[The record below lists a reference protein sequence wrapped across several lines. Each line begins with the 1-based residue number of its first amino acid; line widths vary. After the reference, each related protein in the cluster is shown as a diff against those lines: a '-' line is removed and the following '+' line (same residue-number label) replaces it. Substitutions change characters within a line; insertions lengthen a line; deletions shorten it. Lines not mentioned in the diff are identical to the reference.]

1 MRQWERKR
9 QAHTTQ
15 TVFAF
20 HALSK
25 ASKQYASF
33 MKDVDLNLL
42 TALDVLLK
50 EGSVTGAARR
60 LGLSFSAMSR
70 TLSRLRET
78 TGDPLLVRAGRKLVP
93 TPHALTLKDRVHML
107 AGEVHAVLQPAA
119 TEIAPSLLDLT
130 FTIRAGGGFVEM
142 LSAALFEAVNKS
154 APGIR
159 LRFLHRFEEE
169 RSLLREGDVDLEISK
184 RSTSAPEMRRQLLFR
199 DKYVGV
205 ARKGHPFITGSK
217 MTPRTYAANKHVASS
232 HFGDSSEPVDHALD
246 KLGLSRQVQVVVPG
260 YLDAMRVAAHSDLL
274 AVVPQSCLGN
284 RFLKGYAVSLGLLH
298 FDLPLDMP
306 EIHITALWH
315 PRVDADPAQR
325 WVRQLVAK
333 VCKKAYP

>member
-1 MRQWERKR
+1 VLREEAPDAYEANILCLLRPIKGR
-9 QAHTTQ
+9 
-15 TVFAF
+15 
-20 HALSK
+20 
-25 ASKQYASF
+25 KQYAPF
-33 MKDVDLNLL
+33 MRDVDLNLL
-42 TALDVLLK
+42 TALDALLK

-60 LGLSFSAMSR
+60 LSLSFSAMSR

-93 TPHALTLKDRVHML
+93 TPHALALKDRVHML
-107 AGEVHAVLQPAA
+107 AGEAHAVLQPAA
-119 TEIAPSLLDLT
+119 TELVPSLLDLT

-142 LSAALFEAVNKS
+142 LSTALFEAVNKS
-154 APGIR
+154 APGVR
-159 LRFLHRFEEE
+159 LRFMHRFEED
-169 RSLLREGDVDLEISK
+169 RSLLREGTVDLEISK
-184 RSTSAPEMRRQLLFR
+184 RTSSAPEMRRQLLFR

-205 ARKGHPFITGSK
+205 ARKGHPLITGSK
-217 MTPRTYAANKHVASS
+217 VTLGRYASSKHVASS
-232 HFGDSSEPVDHALD
+232 HFGESLEPVDHALS
-246 KLGLSRQVQVVVPG
+246 KLGLSRAAQVVVPG

-284 RFLKGYAVSLGLLH
+284 KLLKGYAISLGLLH

-325 WVRQLVAK
+325 WLRQLVAK
-333 VCKKAYP
+333 VCRKAYPGT